1 MGRSRESVEIIV
13 KVKRFTCFI
22 GNSIDCEAPEW
33 LILMKPRWSPAQ
45 EQLEI
50 CQPRKPEARDKFAFP
65 LNLAFPFLICCL
77 YSLVFRTTAF
87 FCRSVLDI
95 WQNMHRDWTDKWFCA
110 KAIFIHSFTFFR
122 FSNANSILRNFQ
134 FCSPPSHW
142 NRIGKAG
149 GRFNKFRE
157 SAGAPLFTANIL
169 TLAQQP
175 PRSVRRCSTDIFL
188 AFAIPN

>member
-110 KAIFIHSFTFFR
+110 KAIFIHSFTFSGFR
-122 FSNANSILRNFQ
+122 MQTQ
-134 FCSPPSHW
+134 FCEIFNFVLLH
-142 NRIGKAG
+142 RIEIELEKLAG
-149 GRFNKFRE
+149 GLTSSER
-157 SAGAPLFTANIL
+157 APVL
-169 TLAQQP
+169 
-175 PRSVRRCSTDIFL
+175 RCSQQIFSH
-188 AFAIPN
+188 